1 MTKAIKFDAIVE
13 MDCDETK
20 EALIRRLD
28 DLIKSYDEA
37 ICGSGLSDIVVKNRR
52 IIDFGERVQARGTV
66 FVATPKRGDK
76 KKAMIAANSVKPCP
90 YDSATI

>member
-37 ICGSGLSDIVVKNRR
+37 VC
-52 IIDFGERVQARGTV
+52 
-66 FVATPKRGDK
+66 
-76 KKAMIAANSVKPCP
+76 
-90 YDSATI
+90 